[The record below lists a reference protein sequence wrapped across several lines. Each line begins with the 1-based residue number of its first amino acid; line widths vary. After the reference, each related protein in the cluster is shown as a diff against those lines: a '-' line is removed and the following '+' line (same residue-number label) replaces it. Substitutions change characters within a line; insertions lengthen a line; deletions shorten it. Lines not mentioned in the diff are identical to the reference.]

1 MNDEIAHEEIAADTA
16 AAIVPEDT
24 SATTLQEQEQEQE
37 LELAREDPGVAALI
51 EQQGQQAE
59 QELTLAPQDAGKIEA
74 QFEAEAIAEVA
85 KVDPQLAAE
94 LQAEVASRPAPTP
107 TVAAAPSA
115 AEIQAE
121 EAQLWAEDPT
131 LAAELQSQQE
141 QLLKESDADPQDAA
155 QIYETFVA
163 TEIKEI
169 GAVDPTL
176 AQALE
181 AQADA
186 TNVTMNDEGEPAQ
199 GLAPTSAVIGNPTG
213 DESQWSY
220 QGADGYCGPDSV
232 SMMLMAAT
240 GVHLSEQQIETWA
253 AQHGD
258 VGPLA
263 PSTPDMPSIGVGLNP
278 TEAAAAIDHFGAPYG
293 IKAEVIENGNLGD
306 LEGYLAQGREVM
318 IGIDA
323 TRIWHDGPDAG
334 QPNHFVVVT
343 GFDPTTDTVYI
354 NDPGDPNGKAEAIPL
369 SEFESAWETSGDV
382 MIVTEPTGEAGE
394 SGGGG
399 GSSSSEP
406 SAGVSAG
413 PVLLPIAIDGRL
425 VRAV

>member
-1 MNDEIAHEEIAADTA
+1 MNDEIAPEDIAADTA
-16 AAIVPEDT
+16 AATAPEQT
-24 SATTLQEQEQEQE
+24 SETALQEQE
-37 LELAREDPGVAALI
+37 LAFAREDPAVAALI

-59 QELTLAPQDAGKIEA
+59 QELALAPQDAAQIEA
-74 QFEAEAIAEVA
+74 QFEEEAIAEVA

-94 LQAEVASRPAPTP
+94 LEAEIASEHAQEP
-107 TVAAAPSA
+107 TVVAPPSA
-115 AEIQAE
+115 AEIAAE
-121 EAQLWAEDPT
+121 EAQLAQEDPA
-131 LAAELQSQQE
+131 LANELQAQGE
-141 QLLKESDADPQDAA
+141 QALKASVADPQEAA
-155 QIYETFVA
+155 QIYEAFVA
-163 TEIKEI
+163 TEVKEI
-169 GAVDPTL
+169 AAVDPTL
-176 AQALE
+176 AAALE
-181 AQADA
+181 AENNQ
-186 TNVTMNDEGEPAQ
+186 TNVTINDEGEPTQ

-258 VGPLA
+258 MGPLGPA
-263 PSTPDMPSIGVGLNP
+263 TPNEPTIGVGMSP
-278 TEAAAAIDHFGAPYG
+278 IEAAAAIDHFGAAYG
-293 IKAEVIENGNLGD
+293 VKAEVIENGSLGD

-318 IGIDA
+318 ISIDA

-334 QPNHFVVVT
+334 EPNHFVVVT

-354 NDPGDPNGKAEAIPL
+354 NDPGEPDGKAEAIPL

-382 MIVTEPTGEAGE
+382 MIVTEPTGEAGTGGE
-394 SGGGG
+394 AAAGGGG
-399 GSSSSEP
+399 GAEP
-406 SAGVSAG
+406 AAGASAG